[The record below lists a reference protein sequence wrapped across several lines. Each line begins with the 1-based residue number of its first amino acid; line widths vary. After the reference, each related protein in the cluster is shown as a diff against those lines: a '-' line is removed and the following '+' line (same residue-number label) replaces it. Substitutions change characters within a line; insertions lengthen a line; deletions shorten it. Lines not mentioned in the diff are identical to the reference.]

1 MKRLVEKFW
10 MTRSPKKQEGT
21 YREPIDI
28 KRMMKNAQSLTPK
41 DHFLLDLPP
50 PNNEQQ
56 QHKQAVEAKP

>member
-28 KRMMKNAQSLTPK
+28 KRMIKTAQSFTPK
-41 DHFLLDLPP
+41 DQHLFDLPP
-50 PNNEQQ
+50 PIDNLQE
-56 QHKQAVEAKP
+56 HKQPV